1 MALIILVKVMKVM
14 ISIGEGDHID
24 EGDDDID
31 EGDDDID
38 DEGDDIDE
46 GVDNIGEGDD
56 VVIDNVLAIFL
67 NLFRCLRYFLIQN
80 AFFAPVHFILM
91 RVSVL

>member
-1 MALIILVKVMKVM
+1 MALIILVKVM

-38 DEGDDIDE
+38 DEGDDIDDE